1 MTPRAAPLP
10 VRVGARVV
18 DVVTVAWLTAVLVV
32 EVEGRL
38 LPGGDGSLAGG
49 AAALVAAGAVVEVV
63 PVAVWGRSL
72 GKALLG
78 LAVTRADGGGPPGAV
93 RSVVR
98 WVVLFGALALPWAGW
113 AVAVL
118 VGLTRVH
125 DRLAGTV
132 VVAAPVA
139 GREGGGG
146 PHPG

>member
-1 MTPRAAPLP
+1 MRPDAAPVG

-38 LPGGDGSLAGG
+38 VAGGEGSLAAG
-49 AAALVAAGAVVEVV
+49 AVALVAAGVVVEVV

-113 AVAVL
+113 AVALL
-118 VGLTRVH
+118 VGVTRVH

-132 VVAAPVA
+132 VVAAPVRPRGA
-139 GREGGGG
+139 DGPDEG
-146 PHPG
+146 

>member
-1 MTPRAAPLP
+1 MTPRAAPLA
-10 VRVGARVV
+10 VRAGARVV

-38 LPGGDGSLAGG
+38 LPGGEGSLAGG
-49 AAALVAAGAVVEVV
+49 VVALLAAGAVIEVV

-93 RSVVR
+93 RAVVR

-113 AVAVL
+113 AVAVV
-118 VGLTRVH
+118 VGVTRLH

-132 VVAAPVA
+132 VVAAPRD
-139 GREGGGG
+139 GDDGG